1 MKLGL
6 RRRSGASLSIID
18 AVKEKKKKERA
29 RPLIKM
35 RVFERLL
42 APAIR

>member
-18 AVKEKKKKERA
+18 AVKEKKERTCKA
-29 RPLIKM
+29 SNKDA
-35 RVFERLL
+35 VSERLL
-42 APAIR
+42 VPAIR